1 MNLLRSAIS
10 PVMITVADK
19 MGLDSDLV
27 FNLMK
32 NSVEEGQGEL
42 VLPCFAFAKILGK
55 SPMDIA
61 SQITDEMNNLIS
73 LDEKLAEIATVVAI
87 NAYVNIHAS
96 LNWLLEWAIGDVID
110 SPDNAGILEKNEK
123 HVLLEHTSANPNGP
137 FHVGRSRN
145 AILGDAMVRLYR
157 YAGYK
162 VTSEYYVDDMG
173 KQVAILA
180 WALDNLDENQVSS
193 LLIDA
198 GIETSESSTVWPGK
212 HDHERVRWYQAA
224 NLKMKDDPSIDDELG
239 EMVRLSEEGNLDMI
253 SRFEDAYK
261 PVLEGML
268 ETLSRL
274 GISYDSFTPESKFI
288 LDGSVANISTQLS
301 KSELCGTA
309 ENGAL
314 YLELEKKGL
323 SGNKS
328 TKFFFQR
335 SDGSSLYPT
344 RDVAYHQWK
353 WTKADELL
361 NILGE
366 DHLLQ
371 SKQVSAA
378 LDELGIRSPDVL
390 FYSFVKMPEGK
401 MSTRRGNV
409 VFMDDLIS
417 EAISQAKDAVLER
430 RNDLSDEKISKISEA
445 VGVSAVRFNVL
456 RFNPDFG
463 FTFKWEEALSFE
475 ANSAPFIMYSHTRAC
490 SIINRLEK
498 EGHDIESLLN
508 SWDHTKVVES
518 KKPLSFS
525 KLVRCLAR
533 FKDEISNSVGQKR
546 PNLFCSYLLELAT
559 SFNSFYRDCKVVY
572 DDEIELDYLVISEAS
587 RHLLRCGCDVL
598 GIIPLE
604 EM

>member
-1 MNLLRSAIS
+1 MNLLKSAII
-10 PVMITVADK
+10 PVVE
-19 MGLDSDLV
+19 
-27 FNLMK
+27 
-32 NSVEEGQGEL
+32 SVTKDIGIEPELFLSVLKESNEEGKGEL
-42 VLPCFAFAKILGK
+42 VLPCFAFAKILSK
-55 SPMDIA
+55 SPLEIA
-61 SQITDEMNNLIS
+61 SLIS
-73 LDEKLAEIATVVAI
+73 EKMNDIILSDEILSNMMKIVPV
-87 NAYVNIHAS
+87 NAYVNIHADLS
-96 LNWLLEWAIGDVID
+96 WLLKWAIHDVISDPDKAGRSD
-110 SPDNAGILEKNEK
+110 STGR

-145 AILGDAMVRLYR
+145 AILGDAMVRLHR
-157 YAGYK
+157 HNGDK

-180 WALDNLDENQVSS
+180 WALENLNEEIVSKI
-193 LLIDA
+193 LVDA
-198 GIETSESSTVWPGK
+198 GIEETERTDLWSGK
-212 HDHERVRWYQAA
+212 PDHERVRWYQAA
-224 NLKMKDDPSIDDELG
+224 NILLKDDESIGEALG
-239 EMVRLSEEGNLDMI
+239 EMVRLSEEGDLGMI
-253 SRFEDAYK
+253 ARFEDAYK
-261 PVLEGML
+261 PVLDGML
-268 ETLSRL
+268 ETLARL
-274 GISYDSFTPESKFI
+274 GITYDSFTPESRFI
-288 LDGSVANISTQLS
+288 LDGSVTNVSNLLS
-301 KSELCGTA
+301 NSELCGVA

-353 WTKADELL
+353 WTQADELL

-366 DHLLQ
+366 DHRLQ

-378 LDELGIRSPDVL
+378 LDELEIKSPEVL

-417 EAISQAKDAVLER
+417 EAIAQAESAVMER
-430 RNDLSDEKISKISEA
+430 RKDLSKDKITEISEA
-445 VGVSAVRFNVL
+445 VGISAVRFNVL

-490 SIINRLEK
+490 SIINKLK
-498 EGHDIESLLN
+498 LEGHDVNSLIN
-508 SWDHTKVVES
+508 NWS
-518 KKPLSFS
+518 PQ
-525 KLVRCLAR
+525 KLADSEQPASLGRMVRCLAR
-533 FKDEISNSVGQKR
+533 FKDEISKSVVQKR

-559 SFNSFYRDCKVVY
+559 SFNSFYRDCKVLY
-572 DDEIELDYLVISEAS
+572 DGKVDVNYLVISETA
-587 RHLLRCGCDVL
+587 RLLLKSGCEAL